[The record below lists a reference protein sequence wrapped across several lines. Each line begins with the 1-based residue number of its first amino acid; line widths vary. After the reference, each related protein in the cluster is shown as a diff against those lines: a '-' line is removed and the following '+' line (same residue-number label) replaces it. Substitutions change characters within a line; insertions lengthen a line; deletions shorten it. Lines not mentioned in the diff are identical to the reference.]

1 MMIASLTAPLFLYR
15 ITVPTFPTLA
25 RKIMTKMAWV
35 MNVTMMMTMMG
46 SQMIG

>member
-1 MMIASLTAPLFLYR
+1 MTASLTTSLFLHR
-15 ITVPTFPTLA
+15 ITAPAFPTLV

-46 SQMIG
+46 SPMIG